1 MGYSVTWRLKMTLKL
16 FKLKKFITPEWG
28 PTYDVT
34 TRFYISHDVQDVIEQ
49 IEGYALSGS
58 DGKWTYEQ
66 YSSMDREE
74 LNVIL
79 EEVEYTF
86 V

>member
-1 MGYSVTWRLKMTLKL
+1 MTLKL

-49 IEGYALSGS
+49 IDESLGYELSGS

-66 YSSMDREE
+66 YYSMDREE